1 MKGRKPDGWSK
12 GLSST
17 SSYGRKMP
25 KKDRARLVEQL
36 HQETQERARRVARLM
51 RAIWAAEDDDDGE
64 EDQADESSARG
75 DGGSA
80 EDGRDV
86 SSSS

>member
-25 KKDRARLVEQL
+25 RKDRAKLVEQL
-36 HQETQERARRVARLM
+36 NEQTQERARRVLRLLC
-51 RAIWAAEDDDDGE
+51 AIWEPDEDDDETQDG
-64 EDQADESSARG
+64 ADKQTDGQGTGG
-75 DGGSA
+75 DS
-80 EDGRDV
+80 
-86 SSSS
+86 

>member
-36 HQETQERARRVARLM
+36 HKETNERARRVARLIQ
-51 RAIWAAEDDDDGE
+51 AIYGSDLDEEASDDE
-64 EDQADESSARG
+64 EKSSG
-75 DGGSA
+75 DLG
-80 EDGRDV
+80 
-86 SSSS
+86 

>member
-36 HQETQERARRVARLM
+36 HKETNERARRVARLM
-51 RAIWAAEDDDDGE
+51 RAIWAAEDDDDTAE
-64 EDQADESSARG
+64 DWETDQANEAGG
-75 DGGSA
+75 DG
-80 EDGRDV
+80 DC
-86 SSSS
+86 

>member
-1 MKGRKPDGWSK
+1 MKGRKPQGWSK
-12 GLSST
+12 GLNGT

-36 HQETQERARRVARLM
+36 HKETNERARRVARLM
-51 RAIWAAEDDDDGE
+51 RAIWRAEDDDGE
-64 EDQADESSARG
+64 EDEAHESGTGS

>member
-36 HQETQERARRVARLM
+36 HKETNERARRVARLM
-51 RAIWAAEDDDDGE
+51 RAIWAAEDDDDTAEDGE
-64 EDQADESSARG
+64 TDQADQAGG
-75 DGGSA
+75 DG
-80 EDGRDV
+80 DC
-86 SSSS
+86 

>member
-17 SSYGRKMP
+17 SSYGRKML

-36 HQETQERARRVARLM
+36 HKETNERARRVARLM
-51 RAIWAAEDDDDGE
+51 RAIWAAEDDDDTAEDGE
-64 EDQADESSARG
+64 TDQADEAGG
-75 DGGSA
+75 DG
-80 EDGRDV
+80 DC
-86 SSSS
+86 

>member
-36 HQETQERARRVARLM
+36 HKETNERARRVARLM
-51 RAIWAAEDDDDGE
+51 RAIWAAEDDDDT
-64 EDQADESSARG
+64 
-75 DGGSA
+75 A
-80 EDGRDV
+80 EDGETDQANEAGGDGDC
-86 SSSS
+86 

>member
-36 HQETQERARRVARLM
+36 HKETNERARRVARLM
-51 RAIWAAEDDDDGE
+51 RAIWAAEDDDDTAEDGE
-64 EDQADESSARG
+64 TDQADEAGG
-75 DGGSA
+75 DG
-80 EDGRDV
+80 DC
-86 SSSS
+86 